1 MAYRRAV
8 ETRIATAVVQL
19 LAGGTFELDFELS
32 RGSLPVFKKE
42 LLSDAQVVV
51 VPVRKEGG
59 SIDRQRDQRRLDIG
73 IAVAKSVGIGSTQR
87 ETEVEELL
95 GLVEQL
101 QDWISL
107 RDNQVLTLPAISN
120 GVPVQI
126 QPAHNARLVPPF
138 VCDPVFDGRA
148 LREEGLFLSV
158 SVFTYHFEALR
169 V

>member
-1 MAYRRAV
+1 MAYRRSL
-8 ETRIATAVVQL
+8 ETRIATAVVEL
-19 LAGGTFELDFELS
+19 LADGTFELDFELS

-42 LLSDAQVVV
+42 LLAETQVVV

-59 SIDRQRDQRRLDIG
+59 AIDRQRDQLRVDIG

-120 GVPVQI
+120 GVPAEI
-126 QPAHNARLVPPF
+126 QPAHNARFVPPF
-138 VCDPVFDGRA
+138 VCDPVFDSKA